1 MSTEKIKGQLKG
13 QQEAFGTC
21 ERYERNDLI
30 RKRYRLGS
38 GAELAEEFGLSRQ
51 RINRIVQ
58 MKRPKICAVIVSKDL
73 RALRGFR
80 RFIDL
85 YEVRIDLIGDGWTEL
100 ARKLKKPW
108 IACNRIA
115 DEGGNWEK
123 SEASRIEEL
132 LKATELGADI
142 IDIELRT
149 KNLAEIVPLIKRK
162 ARCLVSSHQLTGTP
176 ALSSLRGIV
185 KLQLAA
191 GADICKVV
199 TAANSFDDNL
209 RVLQLIT
216 SFPKEEIVSFAM
228 GPLGSVSRI
237 LCPLVGGYF
246 TYASIEEGKESA
258 SGQITVRDLRK
269 IYEMVE

>member
-1 MSTEKIKGQLKG
+1 
-13 QQEAFGTC
+13 
-21 ERYERNDLI
+21 
-30 RKRYRLGS
+30 
-38 GAELAEEFGLSRQ
+38 
-51 RINRIVQ
+51 
-58 MKRPKICAVIVSKDL
+58 MKRPRICAVIVSKDL
-73 RALRGFR
+73 PAMEGIEP
-80 RFIDL
+80 FIDL

-100 ARKLKKPW
+100 VKHLNRPW

-115 DEGGNWEK
+115 EEGGNWEK

-142 IDIELRT
+142 IDIELRA
-149 KNLAEIVPLIKRK
+149 KNLAGTVQLIKRK
-162 ARCLVSSHQLTGTP
+162 AKCLLSSHQLTGTP
-176 ALSSLRGIV
+176 PLDSMREIIGR
-185 KLQLAA
+185 QLAA

-199 TAANSFDDNL
+199 TTAHSFQDNL
-209 RVLQLIT
+209 AVLQLIT

-269 IYEMVE
+269 IYEMVG

>member
-1 MSTEKIKGQLKG
+1 
-13 QQEAFGTC
+13 
-21 ERYERNDLI
+21 
-30 RKRYRLGS
+30 
-38 GAELAEEFGLSRQ
+38 
-51 RINRIVQ
+51 
-58 MKRPKICAVIVSKDL
+58 MKRPRICAVIVSKDL
-73 RALRGFR
+73 PAMEGIEP
-80 RFIDL
+80 FIDL
-85 YEVRIDLIGDGWTEL
+85 YEMRIDLIGDGWTEL
-100 ARKLKKPW
+100 VKHLNRPW

-115 DEGGNWEK
+115 EEGGNWEK

-142 IDIELRT
+142 VDIELKT
-149 KNLAEIVPLIKRK
+149 KNLAETVQLIKRK

-176 ALSSLRGIV
+176 PLDSMREIIGR
-185 KLQLAA
+185 QLAA

-199 TAANSFDDNL
+199 TMANSFDDNL

-228 GPLGSVSRI
+228 GLLGSVSRI

-269 IYEMVE
+269 IYEMVG